1 MGKRKSLSVI
11 LLLMA
16 VCLVFLLPVNVQAA
30 SKLRSKFDHKASGNI

>member
-16 VCLVFLLPVNVQAA
+16 VCLVFLLPVND
-30 SKLRSKFDHKASGNI
+30 SCF